1 VVGVGGIIC
10 HGSQMISWVSRPFCS
25 NLFSQVIN
33 KTVNFVRDQWISV
46 VVLERA
52 PPVTIDAHHV
62 DVTVAPHGPCDA
74 ALTHDLV
81 KTLYDCANMREQKL
95 ESSRDNGDA
104 LHALKYQ
111 G

>member
-1 VVGVGGIIC
+1 MVVWGGIIS
-10 HGSQMISWVSRPFCS
+10 HGSHMISWVSRPFCS
-25 NLFSQVIN
+25 NLFSQVKK
-33 KTVNFVRDQWISV
+33 KTLCTGSVDRV

-52 PPVTIDAHHV
+52 PQVTIVTHHV

-95 ESSRDNGDA
+95 ESSQDHGDV
-104 LHALKYQ
+104 
-111 G
+111 